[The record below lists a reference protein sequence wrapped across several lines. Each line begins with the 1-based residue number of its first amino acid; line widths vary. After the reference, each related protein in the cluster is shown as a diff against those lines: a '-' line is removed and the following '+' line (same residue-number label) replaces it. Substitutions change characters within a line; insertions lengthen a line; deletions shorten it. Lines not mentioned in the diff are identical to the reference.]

1 MPACGNESIAATYN
15 LSSFFL
21 GYYLYAETSGILKGD
36 QAQLV
41 SRTFPA
47 TNGRCMTF
55 WYHMYGSGMGDLNVY
70 VNINSTKHKVWTMSG
85 DQGDEW
91 KMARVTLVSKG
102 YQYQVNTTYKSFFK
116 FFYTQL
122 NPQLKVLSEIFA
134 RVQLSSTRRNCL
146 YLGLT
151 LFMTKFWSAL
161 KKVSFNQIKTSLV
174 HETKRLPMT
183 QTAWNVFFF
192 GGGVGG
198 EMDFLNQYL
207 SWKSPQCRSAHT
219 RSHFVFVFFTLSPR
233 EPRHCYWT
241 I

>member
-41 SRTFPA
+41 SRTFPV

-70 VNINSTKHKVWTMSG
+70 VNINGTKHKVWTMSG

-102 YQYQVNTTYKSFFK
+102 HQYQVNTTYKSFFK
-116 FFYTQL
+116 
-122 NPQLKVLSEIFA
+122 
-134 RVQLSSTRRNCL
+134 
-146 YLGLT
+146 
-151 LFMTKFWSAL
+151 
-161 KKVSFNQIKTSLV
+161 SFL
-174 HETKRLPMT
+174 HP
-183 QTAWNVFFF
+183 A
-192 GGGVGG
+192 
-198 EMDFLNQYL
+198 
-207 SWKSPQCRSAHT
+207 
-219 RSHFVFVFFTLSPR
+219 
-233 EPRHCYWT
+233 
-241 I
+241 

>member
-151 LFMTKFWSAL
+151 LFMTKF
-161 KKVSFNQIKTSLV
+161 
-174 HETKRLPMT
+174 
-183 QTAWNVFFF
+183 
-192 GGGVGG
+192 
-198 EMDFLNQYL
+198 
-207 SWKSPQCRSAHT
+207 
-219 RSHFVFVFFTLSPR
+219 
-233 EPRHCYWT
+233 
-241 I
+241 